1 MEKAL
6 LLACVVVMTTVV
18 PAAGQ
23 PESLRPADRPTDR
36 NLTAFTN
43 RTERRMLTVLREGRS
58 QLDPKTVRALED
70 NLRVIDQAIAAA
82 RTALAGD
89 SANVY
94 LNEHLARNMQ
104 QKLGLLRRATAIV
117 SGQS

>member
-1 MEKAL
+1 VGPPQA
-6 LLACVVVMTTVV
+6 VSGG
-18 PAAGQ
+18 PAAPRTRSSSSAPQ
-23 PESLRPADRPTDR
+23 VRNATAAPSPDRPYDIAVAD
-36 NLTAFTN
+36 LQ
-43 RTERRMLTVLREGRS
+43 TVLREGRS